1 MLHCLLGWLAAIL
14 ESAGLVNL
22 LLWLGS
28 LHFKCGFSVKSKP
41 QSTSM
46 RSWGYHDH
54 ALPPVYYYCC
64 CYYYLCTLW
73 MGKSRVL
80 FCQSSRPSLPSTQLL
95 YLMATQFQ
103 MVSFLPAWSLLFIA
117 TLSRSCELHALAA
130 MRQENICCCFG
141 GDKWLRDIQIFH
153 IQQAWFSFL
162 HQRERNGIKG

>member
-1 MLHCLLGWLAAIL
+1 MIMLPHQFIL
-14 ESAGLVNL
+14 
-22 LLWLGS
+22 
-28 LHFKCGFSVKSKP
+28 
-41 QSTSM
+41 
-46 RSWGYHDH
+46 
-54 ALPPVYYYCC
+54 PVYYYCC
-64 CYYYLCTLW
+64 CYYYLFTLW

-117 TLSRSCELHALAA
+117 TLSRSCELHALAE
-130 MRQENICCCFG
+130 MRQENICCCFE
-141 GDKWLRDIQIFH
+141 GDTWLRDIQIFH